1 MRIAV
6 KPISDM
12 DLVPISLV
20 VQFHAL
26 LEPSLQ
32 QHLQPF
38 PTSIVTYGLWVAVAD
53 LWEG

>member
-12 DLVPISLV
+12 DLLPISLV

-32 QHLQPF
+32 LQPF
-38 PTSIVTYGLWVAVAD
+38 PTFIVTYGP
-53 LWEG
+53 